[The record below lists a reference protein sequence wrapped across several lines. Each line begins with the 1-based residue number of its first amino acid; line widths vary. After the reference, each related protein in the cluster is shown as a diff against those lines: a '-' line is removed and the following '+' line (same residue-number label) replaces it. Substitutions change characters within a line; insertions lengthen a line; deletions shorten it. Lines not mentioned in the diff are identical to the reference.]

1 MSLRSTGANS
11 DLPLRRVAVIWLVL
25 SVIGVLAV
33 VFGLEPHMPPGAE
46 TAQAHG
52 QRVAN
57 TVIAAILMP
66 ITIGVLVY
74 FVFAL
79 TTFRQRGD
87 VVVDGPPIHG
97 DSRLQAT
104 WVLGTVAVVLVL
116 AAYGTYA
123 LFTTESNAA
132 GSGGGQGPTL
142 ISSAPAGSL
151 QVQVVSQQ
159 WEFTYR
165 YPQYGGVETTEL
177 ALPAGRTV
185 VFHVTSLDVIHSFW
199 AYKLGV
205 KVDAVPGADNVAD
218 VTPKKIESF
227 TVRCAELCGVWHG
240 AMSGAGQVMSASD
253 FATWIAQQQTAGAPA
268 TKALP
273 PYHTIYYPDPVGRAG

>member
-1 MSLRSTGANS
+1 MNQGSNS
-11 DLPLRRVAVIWLVL
+11 DLPLRRLVVIWLVL

-33 VFGLEPHMPPGAE
+33 VFLLEPHMPPGAA
-46 TAQAHG
+46 TAQAHA

-57 TVIAAILMP
+57 TVIAAILTP
-66 ITIGVLVY
+66 ITIGVLIY

-79 TTFRQRGD
+79 TSFRQRGETI
-87 VVVDGPPIHG
+87 VDGPPIHG

-104 WVLGTVAVVLVL
+104 WVLGTVAVVLIL

-142 ISSAPAGSL
+142 ISSAPADAL

-159 WEFTYR
+159 WAFTYR

-185 VFHVTSLDVIHSFW
+185 VFHVTSLDVVHSFW
-199 AYKLGV
+199 AYQLGV
-205 KVDAVPGADNVAD
+205 KIDAVPGADNVAD
-218 VTPKKIESF
+218 VTPKKVGTF

-240 AMSGAGQVMSASD
+240 AMSGTGRVMSTADFASWIAGQQSAS
-253 FATWIAQQQTAGAPA
+253 PA
-268 TKALP
+268 TGNLP
-273 PYHTIYYPDPVGRAG
+273 PYHTIYYPNPYQRAG